1 VRKEKRFEDALRE
14 LEAIVKRLES
24 GELALEESLKIFE
37 EGVALSKYC
46 FQKLE
51 EAEKRVSILMKE
63 ESGLKKAPF
72 ETDKD
77 EHTEG
82 D

>member
-1 VRKEKRFEDALRE
+1 MKEKRFEDALRE

-37 EGVALSKYC
+37 EGVALSRYC

-51 EAEKRVSILMKE
+51 EAEKRVSILMKD
-63 ESGLKKAPF
+63 ESGLKRVAF
-72 ETDKD
+72 ETDD
-77 EHTEG
+77 NDRTEG